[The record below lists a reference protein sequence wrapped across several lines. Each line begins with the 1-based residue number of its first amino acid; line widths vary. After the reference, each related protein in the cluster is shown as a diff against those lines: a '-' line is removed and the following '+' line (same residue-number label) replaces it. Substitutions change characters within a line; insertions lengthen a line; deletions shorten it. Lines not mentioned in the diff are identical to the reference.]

1 MDEALR
7 QLDLE
12 TRTAIAHEKMKK
24 KSKLREDEL
33 KQIDELVNAQKQE
46 FDDEIAGITAVSL
59 AMEKQRAEAKKMPE
73 RIEQRGISGGTMG
86 MGTTSTFRPNVQ
98 RQRLLD
104 EANTTIRTNNEV
116 VRALRE
122 QREKFAKQSQEFKV
136 QLLEETEAN
145 KNYNVVIKDNSKAL
159 SDSSDKQKTFKTE
172 LKDTNIYLSR
182 QIDLL
187 QELTEIEQER
197 QLISAQKDIDAEF
210 ERQLKLLEDTG
221 KFEADALNEMIRK
234 KTKWKKVLLT
244 NVCNM
249 KWMPLTERLTTR
261 KKEMDALFKEREHC
275 WHKRVLHKRQL
286 TKSMRILIKR
296 MMKWLNNN

>member
-1 MDEALR
+1 
-7 QLDLE
+7 
-12 TRTAIAHEKMKK
+12 
-24 KSKLREDEL
+24 
-33 KQIDELVNAQKQE
+33 
-46 FDDEIAGITAVSL
+46 
-59 AMEKQRAEAKKMPE
+59 MPE

-116 VRALRE
+116 VGALRE

-221 KFEADALNEMIRK
+221 SSL
-234 KTKWKKVLLT
+234 
-244 NVCNM
+244 
-249 KWMPLTERLTTR
+249 
-261 KKEMDALFKEREHC
+261 
-275 WHKRVLHKRQL
+275 
-286 TKSMRILIKR
+286 KR
-296 MMKWLNNN
+296 MH